1 MAYNRQANP
10 WGGSS
15 SELGWRGFADGSK
28 HGNPA
33 ALAPPSSD
41 PYTKLAIKAI
51 TDIGGAAWDEYTA
64 PVNAG
69 QSMWGDEL
77 KGFDTAIADQ
87 VTDETTKLRRNKNA
101 IELAAAERAKA
112 DFIRSHP
119 NAGKSI
125 WNRPEWTENVP
136 DFLMP
141 GGSRYEVPKGAINSR
156 QANTYRSNWKA
167 DPKFVPTYTPSQETK
182 TVVAPVIPDN
192 TYPNKVDINPNA
204 SVSAAGSA
212 NYTNAIEQE
221 RDASLVFQAASKEK
235 GIDPFSNNWNEY
247 WMPKDKLENENIRD
261 SLRDWV
267 SPGAMHGSFSD
278 AETYF
283 KNPKNKGQYA
293 EYKKDPYAWYAKNIE
308 PNKDFKAFSF
318 FGN

>member
-167 DPKFVPTYTPSQETK
+167 DPKFVPTYAPSQETK
-182 TVVAPVIPDN
+182 TVVTPEPAPANSSTIPGDVITSKDPN
-192 TYPNKVDINPNA
+192 ETYAHTTLANA
-204 SVSAAGSA
+204 SKRRNLKSQLQS
-212 NYTNAIEQE
+212 
-221 RDASLVFQAASKEK
+221 S
-235 GIDPFSNNWNEY
+235 W
-247 WMPKDKLENENIRD
+247 DKVTD
-261 SLRDWV
+261 
-267 SPGAMHGSFSD
+267 GSFTPEFLLSAKD
-278 AETYF
+278 REAENKMDEITYWLGGQGNIGISGSKANAYF
-283 KNPKNKGQYA
+283 SKYPEQYA
-293 EYKKDPYAWYAKNIE
+293 EFDKNPIEWYYSKGPGKNSKKDYAKY
-308 PNKDFKAFSF
+308 SL